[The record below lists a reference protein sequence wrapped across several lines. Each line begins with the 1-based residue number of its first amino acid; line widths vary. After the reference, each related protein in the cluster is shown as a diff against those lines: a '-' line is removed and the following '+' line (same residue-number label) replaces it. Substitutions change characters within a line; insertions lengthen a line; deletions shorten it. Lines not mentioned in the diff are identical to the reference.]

1 MSMRWLAAGLVM
13 VGLAEAGWGQAAV
26 PGSVP
31 SPAGLATRADGVA
44 EKPPMSEK
52 QKKLVEDTERLVKM
66 AAELKVSVEKSN
78 KNELSLDVV
87 RKAEA
92 VELLAKSVKERMRT
106 DR

>member
-1 MSMRWLAAGLVM
+1 MIRHAWLVGLMMAGLAAAGL
-13 VGLAEAGWGQAAV
+13 GQAAAPAGV
-26 PGSVP
+26 QAPA
-31 SPAGLATRADGVA
+31 AGLATRAVG

-52 QKKLVEDTERLVKM
+52 QKKLLEDTEKLVKM